1 MPVAIS
7 PMVISNANLRPLRSP
22 IAPIRMPP
30 SGRATKP
37 IPNTAKVDNKATVGV
52 EREKNCLAMSGARN
66 A

>member
-7 PMVISNANLRPLRSP
+7 PMVSSSANLRPLRSP
-22 IAPIRMPP
+22 TVPIRMPP

-37 IPNTAKVDNKATVGV
+37 TPNTAKVDNSATVGV
-52 EREKNCLAMSGARN
+52 ERGKNCLAMSGARN